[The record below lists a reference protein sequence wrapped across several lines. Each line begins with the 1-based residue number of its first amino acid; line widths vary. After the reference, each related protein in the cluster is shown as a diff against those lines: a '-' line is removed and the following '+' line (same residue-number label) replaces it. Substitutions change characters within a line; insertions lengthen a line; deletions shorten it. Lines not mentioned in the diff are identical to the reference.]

1 MSTHST
7 GTSLRIRAGRAQ
19 IDRYPKLT
27 EVGSK
32 RAQTVIGRMTGLFDE
47 TPYGGYYTKDEM
59 REVVKYAA
67 DRYITVIPEIDMP
80 GHMLGAWQLIQSLVV
95 LVVLTK
101 WLSNG
106 AYSQTFSVLVTLR
119 PTSL

>member
-1 MSTHST
+1 MSTPST
-7 GTSLRIRAGRAQ
+7 GISLRIRAGVHR

-80 GHMLGAWQLIQSLVV
+80 GHMLGALAAYPELGCTGG
-95 LVVLTK
+95 LT
-101 WLSNG
+101 SG
-106 AYSQTFSVLVTLR
+106 
-119 PTSL
+119 

>member
-1 MSTHST
+1 MAFTET
-7 GTSLRIRAGRAQ
+7 RAGVTQ

-27 EVGSK
+27 EIGSK
-32 RAQTVIGRMTGLFDE
+32 RAQTVIGRMTGLYDD

-80 GHMLGAWQLIQSLVV
+80 GHMLGALAAYPGAWMYGWSIQGSRAMGCIPRHSLCW
-95 LVVLTK
+95 K
-101 WLSNG
+101 
-106 AYSQTFSVLVTLR
+106 
-119 PTSL
+119 P

>member
-1 MSTHST
+1 MLALHNVNTFHWHLT
-7 GTSLRIRAGRAQ
+7 EDQGWRAQ

-27 EVGSK
+27 EIGSK

-67 DRYITVIPEIDMP
+67 DRYITV
-80 GHMLGAWQLIQSLVV
+80 V

-106 AYSQTFSVLVTLR
+106 AYSQTSSALVTLR

>member
-1 MSTHST
+1 MLALHNVNTFHWHLT
-7 GTSLRIRAGRAQ
+7 EDQGWRAQ

-67 DRYITVIPEIDMP
+67 DRYITVYP
-80 GHMLGAWQLIQSLVV
+80 
-95 LVVLTK
+95 
-101 WLSNG
+101 
-106 AYSQTFSVLVTLR
+106 
-119 PTSL
+119 